1 MRRRRY
7 RLLTGGNPCPISN
20 GQAATLAARHAG
32 LWIAG
37 AQVFVGVL
45 QCAVVAWGIR
55 AMVHANDERAV
66 SAAEDRREAR
76 EASAARAAAEDRRE
90 ARAAAEAERAR
101 READQR
107 HAEAMAAIATQN
119 RHVDTQS
126 AALAEAVAALK
137 VVVERTTPEAAQ

>member
-1 MRRRRY
+1 M
-7 RLLTGGNPCPISN
+7 
-20 GQAATLAARHAG
+20 
-32 LWIAG
+32 WIAG

-55 AMVHANDERAV
+55 AMVHANDEHAV

-76 EASAARAAAEDRRE
+76 AAAAAEH
-90 ARAAAEAERAR
+90 AR

-107 HAEAMAAIATQN
+107 HAEAMAAIAAQN

>member
-1 MRRRRY
+1 MSDLEY
-7 RLLTGGNPCPISN
+7 
-20 GQAATLAARHAG
+20 QVATLAARHAG

-37 AQVFVGVL
+37 AQVLVGVL

-55 AMVHANDERAV
+55 AMVRANNERAV

-76 EASAARAAAEDRRE
+76 EAAERARHEAAAAAEHARRE
-90 ARAAAEAERAR
+90 TAAAADRAR

-107 HAEAMAAIATQN
+107 HAEAMAAITAQN

-137 VVVERTTPEAAQ
+137 VVVERTTPAAAQ